1 MRKDCDGETKTGEKT
16 GKMEKTDEN
25 SGHYVIAS
33 SRPPERRPLER
44 RTLAPIAVLALAA
57 GIKVFGS
64 QKIFWIYVYWGCGS
78 FLFYKLFSVS
88 IQKTEK

>member
-1 MRKDCDGETKTGEKT
+1 MPLPELFHFLNFFVRPM
-16 GKMEKTDEN
+16 GKK
-25 SGHYVIAS
+25 
-33 SRPPERRPLER
+33 L
-44 RTLAPIAVLALAA
+44 AVLALAA

-64 QKIFWIYVYWGCGS
+64 QKFFWIDVYWGCGS

>member
-1 MRKDCDGETKTGEKT
+1 MDLTELFHFL
-16 GKMEKTDEN
+16 N
-25 SGHYVIAS
+25 FFV
-33 SRPPERRPLER
+33 RPTVKE
-44 RTLAPIAVLALAA
+44 IAVLALAA